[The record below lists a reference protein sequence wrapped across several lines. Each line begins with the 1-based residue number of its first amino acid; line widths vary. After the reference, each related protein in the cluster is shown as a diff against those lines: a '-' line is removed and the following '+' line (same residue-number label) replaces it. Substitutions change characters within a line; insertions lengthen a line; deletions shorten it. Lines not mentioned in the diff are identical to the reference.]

1 MSEEEFDVTPA
12 PMDERKRRV
21 FNDIDQMRPHLI
33 EMADYIFDNPEFD
46 GAEFKA
52 SKLLTDELGAHGFAV
67 ERGLAGFDTAFR
79 AVWEHGEGGP
89 VLGILCEYDALVGLG
104 HGCGHHMQGP
114 GCLGAAFALKDLA
127 EAEPGVAPFKLVVY
141 GTPAEETQGA
151 KCAILDT
158 GYFRDIDVALMM
170 HGSPTTC
177 TDVRN
182 LADKTFRVTY
192 HGVRAHAAMAP
203 ERGRSAFD
211 ALLVAFNGVEFLR
224 EHVPDDVRM
233 HYTVSELPGPENV
246 VPAKAVGE
254 FSLRAGSKTTLDAVV
269 VRFEDIVRGAALI
282 AGVTYD
288 LEVSKYFF
296 NKIPVLRL
304 NELLMANAKLAGAPR
319 IAPPRKKTGSSDFGN
334 VMHEVPGSCIRVAFV
349 PVGSVAHSQEYV
361 DAGKTEAAH
370 DCVVYG
376 AKSIAGCAYDLVR
389 DPSLLVGIRDEFD
402 EMRKELA

>member
-1 MSEEEFDVTPA
+1 M
-12 PMDERKRRV
+12 
-21 FNDIDQMRPHLI
+21 
-33 EMADYIFDNPEFD
+33 
-46 GAEFKA
+46 
-52 SKLLTDELGAHGFAV
+52 
-67 ERGLAGFDTAFR
+67 
-79 AVWEHGEGGP
+79 
-89 VLGILCEYDALVGLG
+89 
-104 HGCGHHMQGP
+104 
-114 GCLGAAFALKDLA
+114 
-127 EAEPGVAPFKLVVY
+127 
-141 GTPAEETQGA
+141 
-151 KCAILDT
+151 
-158 GYFRDIDVALMM
+158 
-170 HGSPTTC
+170 
-177 TDVRN
+177 
-182 LADKTFRVTY
+182 
-192 HGVRAHAAMAP
+192 
-203 ERGRSAFD
+203 
-211 ALLVAFNGVEFLR
+211 
-224 EHVPDDVRM
+224 
-233 HYTVSELPGPENV
+233 
-246 VPAKAVGE
+246 PAKAVGE